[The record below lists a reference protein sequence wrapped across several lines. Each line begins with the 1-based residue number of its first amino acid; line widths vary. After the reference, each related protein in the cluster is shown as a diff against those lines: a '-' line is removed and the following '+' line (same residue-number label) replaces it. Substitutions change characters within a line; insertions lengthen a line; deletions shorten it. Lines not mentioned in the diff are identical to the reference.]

1 MTNSE
6 LLLKLL
12 LQLTVILSVCRLVSY
27 IGKRYLGQTEVVGE
41 MLAGIMLGP
50 SLFGMIAP
58 ELQKWLFPKAPII
71 AGISQSFPNPSM
83 SILYALSQVGLIV
96 YMFLVG
102 LELNTELLRT
112 RAKSAGLVSIAG
124 IISPFILGAIL
135 AFSLHGGGGLF
146 SPNIT
151 IWAAALYMGASM
163 SITAFP
169 MLARILQ
176 ERGLIKTQLGTLV
189 LAAGSLDDAIA
200 WCLLAL
206 VLASIKSSI
215 NIAVIAIGGT
225 FLYVLF
231 MWFLGRPIL
240 RIFSRWTR
248 RDGEVTVQTLTFV
261 IIVMMLCAY
270 YTDFVGVHAVFGAF
284 VLGTVMP
291 RGHFAESVHR
301 HLEYMTTA
309 LLVPIFFVFSG
320 LNTQLGLLNTP
331 QLWLTTIVVI
341 AIAVLGKGLACT
353 LAARKSGER
362 WREAMTVGALMNTR
376 GMMELIILNIGLEQG
391 LITPTL
397 FTIMVIMAIMTTL
410 MCSPLVNFLVIPQKS
425 SDTNSEIL

>member
-27 IGKRYLGQTEVVGE
+27 IGKRYLGQTDVVGE

-50 SLFGMIAP
+50 SLFGAIAP
-58 ELQKWLFPKAPII
+58 ELQQWLFPKTPII
-71 AGISQSFPNPSM
+71 ADATHIFANPSM
-83 SILYALSQVGLIV
+83 SILYVLSQIGLMI

-102 LELNTELLRT
+102 LELNTDLLKNQAR
-112 RAKSAGLVSIAG
+112 SAGLVSITG
-124 IISPFILGAIL
+124 IIAPFILGAIA

-151 IWAAALYMGASM
+151 PWAAALYMGASM

-176 ERGLIKTQLGTLV
+176 ERRLIKTKLGTLV
-189 LAAGSLDDAIA
+189 LAAGSMDDAIA

-215 NIAVIAIGGT
+215 NVAIIAIGGT
-225 FLYVLF
+225 LAYVLF
-231 MWFLGRPIL
+231 MWFLGQRLL
-240 RIFSRWTR
+240 RIFSYWTR
-248 RDGEVTVQTLTFV
+248 RDGEVTIQTLTFV
-261 IIVMMLCAY
+261 FIIMMLCAY
-270 YTDFVGVHAVFGAF
+270 YTDFVGVHAIFGAF

-291 RGHFAESVHR
+291 RGHFAESVRR
-301 HLEYMTTA
+301 HLEYLTTS

-331 QLWLTTIVVI
+331 QLWLITILII

-353 LAARKSGER
+353 LAARYSGES
-362 WREAMTVGALMNTR
+362 WRDSMTVGALMNTR

-397 FTIMVIMAIMTTL
+397 FTIMVIMAIITTL
-410 MCSPLVNFLVIPQKS
+410 MCSPLINFLMTPSKA
-425 SDTNSEIL
+425 

>member
-6 LLLKLL
+6 LLLELL

-27 IGKRYLGQTEVVGE
+27 IGKRYFGQTDVVGE

-58 ELQKWLFPKAPII
+58 ELQQWLFPKTPVIV
-71 AGISQSFPNPSM
+71 GVTHLLPNPSM
-83 SILYALSQVGLIV
+83 SILYAMSQIGLMI

-102 LELNTELLRT
+102 LELNTDLLRN
-112 RAKSAGLVSIAG
+112 RARSAGLVSIAG
-124 IISPFILGAIL
+124 IITPFILGVIA
-135 AFSLHGGGGLF
+135 AFNLYSGSGLF
-146 SPNIT
+146 SPTIT
-151 IWAAALYMGASM
+151 PWAAALYMGASM

-169 MLARILQ
+169 LLARILH
-176 ERGLIKTQLGTLV
+176 ERGLIKTKLGTLV

-215 NIAVIAIGGT
+215 NVAIIAIGG
-225 FLYVLF
+225 
-231 MWFLGRPIL
+231 
-240 RIFSRWTR
+240 IFSYWTR
-248 RDGEVTVQTLTFV
+248 RDGEVTIQTLTFV
-261 IIVMMLCAY
+261 FIIMMLCAY
-270 YTDFVGVHAVFGAF
+270 YTDFIGVHAIFGAF

-291 RGHFAESVHR
+291 RGHFAESVHH
-301 HLEYMTTA
+301 HLEYLTTS

-331 QLWLTTIVVI
+331 QLWALTLLII
-341 AIAVLGKGLACT
+341 AIAVLGKGIACT
-353 LAARKSGER
+353 LAARWSGED
-362 WREAMTVGALMNTR
+362 WRDSMTVGALMNTR

-397 FTIMVIMAIMTTL
+397 FTIMVIMAIVTTL
-410 MCSPLVNFLVIPQKS
+410 MCSPLINFLVVPSKA
-425 SDTNSEIL
+425 

>member
-27 IGKRYLGQTEVVGE
+27 VGKRYLGQTDVVGE

-58 ELQKWLFPKAPII
+58 DFQQWLFPKVPLMVGAVEKIP
-71 AGISQSFPNPSM
+71 QPSM
-83 SILYALSQVGLIV
+83 SILYALSQIGLMI

-102 LELNTELLRT
+102 LELNTDSLRN

-124 IISPFILGAIL
+124 IIAPFILWAIA
-135 AFSLHGGGGLF
+135 AFSVHSGGELF
-146 SPNIT
+146 NPNIT
-151 IWAAALYMGASM
+151 PWAAALFMGASM

-169 MLARILQ
+169 MLARILH

-189 LAAGSLDDAIA
+189 LAAGSLDDAVA

-215 NIAVIAIGGT
+215 SIAVIAIGGT
-225 FLYVLF
+225 LAYVLF
-231 MWFLGRPIL
+231 MWFVGRRIL
-240 RIFSRWTR
+240 RIFSYWTR
-248 RDGEVTVQTLTFV
+248 RDGEVTVQTLTILF
-261 IIVMMLCAY
+261 IIMMLCAY
-270 YTDFVGVHAVFGAF
+270 YTDFVGVHAIFGAF

-291 RGHFAESVHR
+291 RGDFAKSVHR
-301 HLEYMTTA
+301 HLEYLTTS

-331 QLWLTTIVVI
+331 HLWMITILII
-341 AIAVLGKGLACT
+341 AIAVIGKGLACT
-353 LAARKSGER
+353 LAARWSGET
-362 WREAMTVGALMNTR
+362 WRNSMTVGALMNTR

-391 LITPTL
+391 LITPIL
-397 FTIMVIMAIMTTL
+397 FTMMVIMAIVTTL
-410 MCSPLVNFLVIPQKS
+410 MCSPLVNRFTHGQDF
-425 SDTNSEIL
+425 DT